1 MHYHVYAHGHSS
13 GKMYLKSRK
22 TNIKTLRRKST
33 CCKMRVAVRRE
44 MLGAR
49 EQAWSLW
56 NGKEVMEY
64 TGNQIKSLIKSGQK
78 VCGLALK
85 ENELVPD
92 TEGFFT
98 TNIMEHRYCG
108 NFTPMIENENVMSN
122 VFYIVIGSHE
132 EKGVVYYD
140 CISTKFEQAS
150 FEQSDVK
157 AYIKLG
163 IISSGARLG
172 ADDKIELAS
181 LEYEK
186 AEAEEK
192 KEVPEK
198 KK

>member
-1 MHYHVYAHGHSS
+1 M
-13 GKMYLKSRK
+13 
-22 TNIKTLRRKST
+22 
-33 CCKMRVAVRRE
+33 CKMKVVVRRE

-56 NGKEVMEY
+56 SGKDVMEY
-64 TGNQIKSLIKSGQK
+64 TGNQIRNLIKSGQK

-108 NFTPMIENENVMSN
+108 NFTPMIEGDVTAN

-132 EKGVVYYD
+132 EKGVTYFD
-140 CISTKFEQAS
+140 CISTKFEQTS
-150 FEQSDVK
+150 FAEPDVR
-157 AYIKLG
+157 AYLRLG
-163 IISSGARLG
+163 IISGGARLG
-172 ADDKIELAS
+172 KDDKIELAS

-186 AEAEEK
+186 AKTEEK
-192 KEVPEK
+192 KEVAEK

>member
-1 MHYHVYAHGHSS
+1 M
-13 GKMYLKSRK
+13 
-22 TNIKTLRRKST
+22 
-33 CCKMRVAVRRE
+33 CKMRVVVRRE
-44 MLGAR
+44 CLGNR
-49 EQAWSLW
+49 EQCWSLW
-56 NGKEVMEY
+56 SGKDVTEY
-64 TGNQIKSLIKSGQK
+64 TGNQIKNMIKSGQK
-78 VCGLALK
+78 VCGLTLK
-85 ENELVPD
+85 DNELVPD
-92 TEGFFT
+92 AEGFFT

-108 NFTPMIENENVMSN
+108 NYTPMIENENVMSN

-150 FEQSDVK
+150 FEQSDAK

-163 IISSGARLG
+163 IISGGARLG

-186 AEAEEK
+186 EK
-192 KEVPEK
+192 KLVPEK

>member
-1 MHYHVYAHGHSS
+1 M
-13 GKMYLKSRK
+13 
-22 TNIKTLRRKST
+22 
-33 CCKMRVAVRRE
+33 CKMRVVVRRE
-44 MLGAR
+44 CLGSR
-49 EQAWSLW
+49 EQCWSLW
-56 NGKEVMEY
+56 SGKEIMEY

-92 TEGFFT
+92 AEGFFT

-108 NFTPMIENENVMSN
+108 NYTPMIENENVMAN

-132 EKGVVYYD
+132 EKGVVYYN

-150 FEQSDVK
+150 FEQASFEQSDAK

-163 IISSGARLG
+163 IISGGARLG
-172 ADDKIELAS
+172 ADDKIERAS

-186 AEAEEK
+186 EK
-192 KEVPEK
+192 IVVPEK

>member
-1 MHYHVYAHGHSS
+1 M
-13 GKMYLKSRK
+13 
-22 TNIKTLRRKST
+22 
-33 CCKMRVAVRRE
+33 CKMRVVVRRE

-56 NGKEVMEY
+56 NGKEIMEY

-92 TEGFFT
+92 AEGFFT

-132 EKGVVYYD
+132 ESGVTYYD
-140 CISTKFEQAS
+140 CISTKFEQTAFNES
-150 FEQSDVK
+150 NLWH
-157 AYIKLG
+157 YIG
-163 IISSGARLG
+163 VG
-172 ADDKIELAS
+172 
-181 LEYEK
+181 
-186 AEAEEK
+186 
-192 KEVPEK
+192 
-198 KK
+198 